1 MQNLERMERSKEA
14 MVNGKVTKQL
24 KKEKISARNKIKS
37 RGLIGL
43 YKDKIFYDENIDI
56 FNLGL

>member
-1 MQNLERMERSKEA
+1 MERSKEA